1 MKYLVRFIATLP
13 MLAVAISMVMFLAFA
28 FDCRWWILL
37 AIGNFWALQRL
48 CQDYEWC
55 VRSVAY
61 LLKKMA
67 SDALHE

>member
-1 MKYLVRFIATLP
+1 MKYLVRFVAVLP
-13 MLAVAISMVMFLAFA
+13 MLAVAISMVMFLVFA
-28 FDCRWWILL
+28 FDNAWWLLL